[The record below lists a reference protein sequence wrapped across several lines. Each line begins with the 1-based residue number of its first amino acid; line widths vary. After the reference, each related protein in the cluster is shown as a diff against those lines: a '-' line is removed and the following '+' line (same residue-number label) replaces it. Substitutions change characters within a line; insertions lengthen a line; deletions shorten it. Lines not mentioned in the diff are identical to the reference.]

1 MVGGIRAGACL
12 VTPRTV
18 ARDDFSR
25 WVERERRLSPHT
37 ADAYGR
43 DLDQFER
50 FFGEWSGGD
59 DWRWADVDRLA
70 IRAWLTD
77 LDARGRAES
86 TISRKL
92 STLRVFLGFLH
103 RMGQLDENVARLVH
117 RGSAG
122 RTLPSFLSRGQVET
136 LFENMSEAEQPSLRD
151 RAILE
156 LLYSS
161 GLRLAE
167 LHGLDVGDVDL
178 EAGTVRVLGKGRK
191 ERITPVGR
199 EAIAALRAYL
209 EASRGENAESG
220 GCLFRSRGGGRL
232 SRRQIQRVVTRWLA
246 SATGGEKLS
255 PHALRHTFA
264 THLLDEGAD
273 LLAVKE
279 LLGHASLS
287 TTRIYTHTSRERLLE
302 TYRLAHPRAD

>member
-1 MVGGIRAGACL
+1 
-12 VTPRTV
+12 VTPRTA

-25 WVERERRLSPHT
+25 WVERERRLSAHT
-37 ADAYGR
+37 SDAYER

-59 DWRWADVDRLA
+59 DWTWADVDRLA
-70 IRAWLTD
+70 IRAWLAD

-103 RMGQLDENVARLVH
+103 RMDHLGENVARLVH
-117 RGSAG
+117 RRSPG
-122 RTLPSFLSRGQVET
+122 RTLPSFLSRGQVDT
-136 LFENMSEAEQPSLRD
+136 LFENMSEAERPSLRD

-161 GLRLAE
+161 GLRLSE
-167 LHGLDVGDVDL
+167 LHGLDVDHIDF

-199 EAIAALRAYL
+199 EAMSAVRAYL
-209 EASRGENAESG
+209 EAGRGGEAGPES
-220 GCLFRSRGGGRL
+220 CLFLARGGGRL
-232 SRRQIQRVVTRWLA
+232 SRRQIQRIVTRWLA
-246 SATGGEKLS
+246 SATGGERLS